1 MTVQSAFTI
10 IQPQLRDAHARSWCQ
25 ELWPGEAGWDITL
38 YQTRGSGGDSGH
50 WSRVT
55 VVLVT
60 GDHCVCVDRRLP
72 TEEMRSLGWPSATVL
87 CPVWGWVWRGKSP
100 AAALTPE
107 SSFHRRHRDT
117 ERDNLGIIGN
127 TRHLLS
133 TRTWVLTF
141 MWSFIKSILLINQ
154 IYMWIC
160 LKYWNSWVRVTYDRD
175 TSLCVTVDS
184 CPGSP

>member
-1 MTVQSAFTI
+1 MSWGESSLSWAEPAAEIFRKIRDSSVTVQSAFTI
-10 IQPQLRDAHARSWCQ
+10 IQSQLRDAHARSWCQ

-87 CPVWGWVWRGKSP
+87 CLEWGWVWRGKSP

-107 SSFHRRHRDT
+107 SSFHRRHGDT
-117 ERDNLGIIGN
+117 ETRRHWEGQFGYHRQHKTSPLNEDLDNN
-127 TRHLLS
+127 
-133 TRTWVLTF
+133 F
-141 MWSFIKSILLINQ
+141 
-154 IYMWIC
+154 
-160 LKYWNSWVRVTYDRD
+160 
-175 TSLCVTVDS
+175 
-184 CPGSP
+184 